1 MKKSLMMLGAA
12 AMVLAS
18 CTQNEVMEVAEN
30 RAIKF
35 DNAFVG
41 NVTKADI
48 ANDKSF
54 TKFYV
59 FGDAKLTAGGEY
71 HNVFTNDEVTGTWTS
86 GAPSTATWTAKEAYW
101 EASSTYKFAAYSD
114 GNNKHDKVTYSPTD
128 GSEVLTFTDYTAGDN
143 DLVAAINNTITT
155 TDNVTSQSAVSL
167 TFDHLLSKVQFTMQT
182 TAGVEYTVKVNS
194 IKFSAIQTTDAT
206 YNGTVTWTT
215 ADKAAAE
222 YSYNVTG
229 MEDITG
235 GAKTSVKYVIP
246 QSCASITAT
255 IALTISG
262 PGIPADKQDNT
273 VTASM
278 GFSKGNGAGTDN
290 IWEPGFSYNYIAV
303 IEPAKIIDGLKVI
316 EFKVDAVDGWTETT
330 DQTPTINK
338 Q

>member
-59 FGDAKLTAGGEY
+59 FGDAKLTSGGEY
-71 HNVFTNDEVTGTWTS
+71 HDVFTNDEVTGTWTS
-86 GAPSTATWTAKEAYW
+86 GTPSTATWTAKEAYW
-101 EASSTYKFAAYSD
+101 EASSTYKFAAYSN

-155 TDNVTSQSAVSL
+155 TADVTSQDAVGL
-167 TFDHLLSKVQFTMQT
+167 TFEHLLSKVQFTMQT

-194 IKFSAIQTTDAT
+194 IKFSAIQTTNAT

-215 ADKAAAE
+215 AGKPTAE
-222 YSYNVTG
+222 YSYDVEEMT
-229 MEDITG
+229 DITG

-262 PGIPADKQDNT
+262 PGIPADKQENT

-278 GFSKGNGAGTDN
+278 EFSKGNGAGTAN
-290 IWEPGFSYNYIAV
+290 TWEPGFSYNYIAV

-316 EFKVDAVDGWTETT
+316 EFEVDAVDGWTETT

>member
-1 MKKSLMMLGAA
+1 MMLGAA

-59 FGDAKLTAGGEY
+59 FGDAKLTSGVEY

-86 GAPSTATWTAKEAYW
+86 GTPSTATWTAKEAYW
-101 EASSTYKFAAYSD
+101 EASSTYKFAAYSN

-128 GSEVLTFTDYTAGDN
+128 GNEVLTFTDYTAGDN

-155 TDNVTSQSAVSL
+155 TADVTSQDAVGL
-167 TFDHLLSKVQFTMQT
+167 TFEHLLSKVQFTMQT

-194 IKFSAIQTTDAT
+194 IKFSAIQTTNAT

-215 ADKAAAE
+215 AGKPTAE
-222 YSYNVTG
+222 YSYDVEEMT
-229 MEDITG
+229 DITG

-262 PGIPADKQDNT
+262 PGIPVDKQDNT

-278 GFSKGNGAGTDN
+278 AFNHGTGAGTDN
-290 IWEPGFSYNYIAV
+290 TWEPGFSYNYIAV
-303 IEPAKIIDGLKVI
+303 IEPAEIIDGLNKI
-316 EFKVDAVDGWTETT
+316 EFTVESVEGWTETENQQP
-330 DQTPTINK
+330 DIEVPQP
-338 Q
+338 

>member
-18 CTQNEVMEVAEN
+18 CT

-59 FGDAKLTAGGEY
+59 FGDAKLTSGGEY
-71 HNVFTNDEVTGTWTS
+71 HDVFTNDEVTGTWTS
-86 GAPSTATWTAKEAYW
+86 GTPSTATWTAKEAYW
-101 EASSTYKFAAYSD
+101 EASSTYKFAAYSN

-155 TDNVTSQSAVSL
+155 TADVTSQDAVGL
-167 TFDHLLSKVQFTMQT
+167 TFEHLLSKVQFTMQT

-194 IKFSAIQTTDAT
+194 IKFSAIQTTNAT

-215 ADKAAAE
+215 AGKPTAE
-222 YSYNVTG
+222 YSYDVEEMT
-229 MEDITG
+229 DITG

-262 PGIPADKQDNT
+262 PGIPVDKQDNT

-278 GFSKGNGAGTDN
+278 EFNHGTGAGTDN
-290 IWEPGFSYNYIAV
+290 TWEPGFSYNYIAV

-316 EFKVDAVDGWTETT
+316 EFEVDAVDGWTETT

-338 Q
+338 

>member
-1 MKKSLMMLGAA
+1 MKKSLLMLGAA
-12 AMVLAS
+12 AMMLAS

-30 RAIKF
+30 RTIKF

-59 FGDAKLTAGGEY
+59 FGDAKLTSGGEY
-71 HNVFTNDEVTGTWTS
+71 HDVFTNDEVTGTWTS
-86 GAPSTATWTAKEAYW
+86 ETPSTATWTAKEAYW
-101 EASSTYKFAAYSD
+101 EASSTYKFAAYSN
-114 GNNKHDKVTYSPTD
+114 GNNKHDNVTYSPAD
-128 GSEVLTFTDYTAGDN
+128 GSEVLTFTEYTAGDN

-155 TDNVTSQSAVSL
+155 EADVTSQDAVGL
-167 TFDHLLSKVQFTMQT
+167 TFEHLLSKVQFTMQT

-194 IKFSAIQTTDAT
+194 IKFAAIQTTNAT
-206 YNGTVTWTT
+206 YNGTTVTWTT
-215 ADKAAAE
+215 ASKPTAE
-222 YSYNVTG
+222 YSYNVTE
-229 MEDITG
+229 MADITD

-278 GFSKGNGAGTDN
+278 EFSKGNGAGTDN
-290 IWEPGFSYNYIAV
+290 TWEPGFSYNYIAV

-316 EFKVDAVDGWTETT
+316 EFEVESVDGWTETT
-330 DQTPTINK
+330 DQTPTIN
-338 Q
+338 